1 MTVNYTVLSK
11 FRCYDSHVRI
21 SRRTF
26 LGSSLAVGAAPFL
39 ATASRPRRNVLFIAS
54 DDLNNCLGCYGH
66 PIVQTPNLDRLAR
79 SGVRFD
85 RSYCQY
91 SLCSPSRTSLMTGLG
106 PDTTRVW
113 DLNTHFR
120 DTVPDAITL
129 PQAFQK
135 NGYFTARAGKIY
147 HYGVPSQ
154 IGTPGLD
161 DARSW
166 NETVNPAGVD
176 HTREEKLVTNY
187 TPSRPGLGASI
198 AFHASEA
205 GDDQHT
211 DAMVAE
217 AVIGMMDKHRKE
229 PWFLGAGFYRPHVP
243 WIVPSKYFDL
253 YPMEKIEAVP
263 FDESELKIAPE
274 WAYFTRPVNLGMT
287 VQQRRESIRAYYAS
301 ISFMDAQVGRLLRA
315 LDRTGQA
322 ANTVVVFW
330 GDNGYHLGEHGQ
342 WMKQT
347 VFEQAARIP
356 LLIGGA
362 GVRARGRACPRT
374 VELLDL
380 YPTLMDVCR
389 LGGAPANLQG
399 RSLGPL
405 LANPSAEW
413 NHPAVSQML
422 RPALGVMGYS
432 IRTEKHRYSYWNEGQ
447 KGEELYDYDADPR
460 ELRNL
465 AREAASDSVKQSLR
479 TQLDTI
485 ARKRGMVPGVVPKLS
500 PPAPSR
506 GDVSD

>member
-1 MTVNYTVLSK
+1 MRV
-11 FRCYDSHVRI
+11 

-26 LGSSLAVGAAPFL
+26 VGSLLTGASASLLTPAPR
-39 ATASRPRRNVLFIAS
+39 TRRNVLFIAS
-54 DDLNNCLGCYGH
+54 DDLNNCLSCYGH
-66 PIVQTPNLDRLAR
+66 PIVRTPNIDRLAR

-91 SLCSPSRTSLMTGLG
+91 SLCSPSRTSLMTGLA

-120 DTVPDAITL
+120 DTIGGVTTL

-147 HYGVPSQ
+147 HYGVPAQ

-161 DARSW
+161 DPRSW
-166 NETVNPAGVD
+166 NQTVNPAGVD
-176 HTREEKLVTNY
+176 HTREEGLVTNY
-187 TPSRPGLGASI
+187 TSSRPGLGASI
-198 AFHASEA
+198 AYHASKA
-205 GDDQHT
+205 SDDQHT
-211 DAMVAE
+211 DYQVAS
-217 AVIGMMDKHRKE
+217 AVIEMMEKHRRD

-253 YPMEKIEAVP
+253 YPMDRIEAAP

-274 WAYFTRPVNLGMT
+274 FAYFTRPVNLGMS
-287 VQQRRESIRAYYAS
+287 VRQRREAIRAYYAS
-301 ISFMDAQVGRLLRA
+301 ISFMDAQVGRLLDA

-322 ANTVVVFW
+322 KNTTVVFW

-347 VFEQAARIP
+347 VFEPASRIP

-362 GVRARGRACPRT
+362 GVRARGRGCPRT

-380 YPTLMDVCR
+380 YPTLAEVCG
-389 LGGAPANLQG
+389 LSGAPTNLHG
-399 RSLGPL
+399 RSLAPL
-405 LANPSAEW
+405 LAHPNAKW
-413 NHPAVSQML
+413 DHPAVSQML
-422 RPALGVMGYS
+422 RAARNVMGYS
-432 IRTEKHRYSYWNEGQ
+432 IRTERHRYSCWNEG
-447 KGEELYDYDADPR
+447 KEGEELYDYQTDPR

-465 AREAASDSVKQSLR
+465 ANEASSDSLKQSLR
-479 TQLDTI
+479 AQLDAIT
-485 ARKRGMVPGVVPKLS
+485 RHRGRTPGVVPALK
-500 PPAPSR
+500 PPTPAR
-506 GDVSD
+506 GAETSD